1 MQNRKTN
8 LEIQNKNMFLIR
20 KKLSLPQVRHS
31 SAAVRDQSIMYHV
44 QCKQNQ
50 CIVTVC
56 KSVYIL
62 TQNKKRWLQ
71 FAHLDGLLSLYN
83 KPFKKFVPFCQ
94 LRRPLLYLALYWVG
108 NDSST
113 SILLLK
119 PEEWNQL
126 YKQERLLF
134 LLSRPLHLKW
144 LQ

>member
-8 LEIQNKNMFLIR
+8 LGIQNKNMFLIR

-71 FAHLDGLLSLYN
+71 FAHLDGLLSL
-83 KPFKKFVPFCQ
+83 Q
-94 LRRPLLYLALYWVG
+94 QALQKACTVL
-108 NDSST
+108 SAST
-113 SILLLK
+113 SSFIPCIILDRKWQFNIHPPLK
-119 PEEWNQL
+119 PEEWSQL

-134 LLSRPLHLKW
+134 LLSRPLHFKW

>member
-44 QCKQNQ
+44 TQCKQNQ

-62 TQNKKRWLQ
+62 TQNKKR
-71 FAHLDGLLSLYN
+71 
-83 KPFKKFVPFCQ
+83 
-94 LRRPLLYLALYWVG
+94 
-108 NDSST
+108 
-113 SILLLK
+113 
-119 PEEWNQL
+119 
-126 YKQERLLF
+126 
-134 LLSRPLHLKW
+134 
-144 LQ
+144 